1 MIRVL
6 DYLRHHAIALTAL
19 SCSFLALAGASYA
32 AFELPNHSIDP
43 AKLNPRYIGGYVRA
57 WASVNA
63 SGRVTASGG
72 GVRVLVDR
80 AVAPGHYI
88 IDWRPRPTS
97 RCTAIGSVD
106 FTGGAPVPGYV
117 IAGAAASPGRGEQSA
132 VQTYNAQGQPA
143 VLAFDVQLVCS
154 TPR

>member
-1 MIRVL
+1 MRRVL
-6 DYLRHHAIALTAL
+6 DHIKRNVVGYVALFVAL
-19 SCSFLALAGASYA
+19 GGSGYA
-32 AFELPNHSIDP
+32 AIDISNHSITP

-57 WASVNA
+57 WVSVNA
-63 SGRVTASGG
+63 NGRVTASGG
-72 GVRVLVDR
+72 GVRVIPDPN
-80 AVAPGHYI
+80 VAPGHYI
-88 IDWRPRPTS
+88 INWRPRPTS

-117 IAGAAASPGRGEQSA
+117 IAGAASSPGRGEQSA

-143 VLAFDVQLVCS
+143 NLAFDVALLCT